1 MSLQSDTNT
10 AVNMEKGHDII
21 RIDVSSASI
30 DADDKQIFTAEI
42 FDADIGRKSRITRIL
57 KNAFG
62 WGIESR
68 GAM

>member
-10 AVNMEKGHDII
+10 AVNMEKGQNII

-30 DADDKQIFTAEI
+30 DADDKQISTAEI
-42 FDADIGRKSRITRIL
+42 FDIGRKSRITRIL